1 MEYDLVRKIKELK
14 AIEPSAEWM
23 DATRYKLITQIE
35 LDKRADVMG
44 VGFFQWLKQPQSFAL
59 AVCLIFIFLGGP
71 WLTLQASKASLP
83 GELLYSVKRATE
95 GVQITVTSADSLTPL
110 KMEFASRRLEE
121 LNKISEDS
129 SSEKEVKEVIGELKT
144 NLAEASVYADKISE
158 DKVIAV
164 AKKVQ
169 KIKQDLGNT
178 KEELSSEVQIE
189 LAEAEKAVEQINKQ
203 ILTALI
209 KKKQQESGDTTISID
224 STDQEILIFLEE
236 LEDGT
241 ITTTD
246 KVINGNE

>member
-1 MEYDLVRKIKELK
+1 MERDLIRKIKELE
-14 AIEPSAEWM
+14 AIKPSAEWM
-23 DATRYKLITQIE
+23 DTTRYKLITQIE

-83 GELLYSVKRATE
+83 GELLYSVKKATE

-129 SSEKEVKEVIGELKT
+129 STSGEKVKEVVSELKS
-144 NLAEASVYADKISE
+144 NLEEASVYADKISE

-164 AKKVQ
+164 AKKAQ

-178 KEELSSEVQIE
+178 KEEVSSEVQTE
-189 LAEAEKAVEQINKQ
+189 LAEAEKAVEQINEQ
-203 ILTALI
+203 ILAALI
-209 KKKQQESGDTTISID
+209 KKKQQESGDMATTT
-224 STDQEILIFLEE
+224 TDQEILIFLEE

-246 KVINGNE
+246 KVINGE